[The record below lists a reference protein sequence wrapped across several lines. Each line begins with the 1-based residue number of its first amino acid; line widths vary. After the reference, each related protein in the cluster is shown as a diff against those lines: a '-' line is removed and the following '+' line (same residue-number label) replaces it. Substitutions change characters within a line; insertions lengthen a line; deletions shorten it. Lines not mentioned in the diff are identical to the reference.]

1 MKIVLVKDVEGL
13 GIVGDEVEVTDGY
26 ARNYLIPGGSAMEAT
41 PGALRLLEQKKQKRQ
56 RLEQKIKEE
65 FEELAGK
72 MKDASCTIS
81 VEAGEEDKIFGSVTS
96 DMIAQSLSQEG
107 IEIDKKKITLVE
119 PIKSLGV
126 YNVDIKLHPEVKAQV
141 RVWVVKK

>member
-1 MKIVLVKDVEGL
+1 VKIILVKDVEGL
-13 GIVGDEVEVTDGY
+13 GIVGDEVEVKDGY
-26 ARNYLIPGGSAMEAT
+26 ARNYLIPSGSAMEAT

-56 RLEQKIKEE
+56 RLEQKIKAE

-96 DMIAQSLSQEG
+96 DMVAQSLSQEG
-107 IEIDKKKITLVE
+107 IEIDKKKIAFTE